1 MSNSRIAVVF
11 GQFGQ
16 IADPVN
22 LPSFQQRLQ
31 QAGADT
37 ILIEHTDSQKAHDFL
52 HGFAGFVGVV
62 GASLGAGAAPIF
74 AGYLDKQKVDFVGGF
89 QPSDWDPVMHEVSI
103 QSGADVITR
112 AVNVPVNVA
121 NALCFRNPII
131 AATGGLG
138 HATYVLA
145 PGNIITKLTIIE
157 RDDIH
162 PGDFGV
168 AQDTMFNRVMALIA
182 EREGQA

>member
-1 MSNSRIAVVF
+1 MSIARIAVVF

-16 IADPVN
+16 MADPVN
-22 LPSFQQRLQ
+22 LPAFQQRLQ
-31 QAGADT
+31 QAGAST
-37 ILIEHTDSQKAHDFL
+37 ILIQHTDNQQAYDFL
-52 HGFAGFVGVV
+52 RTFSGFVGIV
-62 GASLGAGAAPIF
+62 GASLGAGASPVI
-74 AGYLDKQKVDFVGGF
+74 AGYLDKKKVDFVGGF

-112 AVNVPVNVA
+112 AVNVPANVA
-121 NALCFRNPII
+121 NAMCFRNPII
-131 AATGGLG
+131 ATTAGLG

-145 PGNIITKLTIIE
+145 PGNSATKLTVIE

-168 AQDTMFNRVMALIA
+168 AQDAMFNRVMALIA
-182 EREGQA
+182 ERAGQA

>member
-1 MSNSRIAVVF
+1 MNARIAVVF

-16 IADPVN
+16 LADPIN
-22 LPSFQQRLQ
+22 LPVFEQRLQ
-31 QAGADT
+31 NEGAQT
-37 ILIEHTDSQKAHDFL
+37 ILIQHTDSQKVYEFL
-52 HGFAGFVGVV
+52 YGFGGFTGIV

-74 AGYLDKQKVDFVGGF
+74 AGYLQPALIDFVGGF

-103 QSGADVITR
+103 QSGNDVITR
-112 AVNVPVNVA
+112 AVNLPPNVV

-131 AATGGLG
+131 ALTGGLG

-145 PGNIITKLTIIE
+145 PGNTETNLSVIE
-157 RDDIH
+157 RMDAH

-168 AQDTMFNRVMALIA
+168 AQDTMFNKIMALIA
-182 EREGQA
+182 ARGVES